1 MIAAAA
7 VPRAARAPRG
17 RRPHRDDVLVA
28 AAGLAGGLLLW
39 AFELNSRPLWQTGP
53 RWLVL
58 LPLATM
64 CLATLARRFGQ
75 PYALLLGTVAEVADV
90 TLGTLLAT
98 MVLFTDVLY
107 AAVLYGSARFSRTV
121 LRTSVVVSVLVSAGL
136 LLAFRDPEMLLVGA
150 ACAGVLVVPTTS
162 GEMIRN
168 HRDKAAAERVR
179 AEQTAL
185 LAELDRKQAVNAER
199 ARMARELHDVVAN
212 HLSAIAIHSTA
223 ALSFPEPGAGGGA
236 TRDALGVIRENSVQG
251 LAEMR
256 RLIGLLRNADG
267 AEEPAATPS
276 LEGLEALLRRARA
289 MAGDGRT
296 FALADRRPSGERLP
310 APVELAAYR
319 VVQEAVTN
327 ALKHAAPGTVTV
339 ALDRDAARPDTLGIR
354 VRSPLGDAPVDDGAP
369 RAPGAGAGLV
379 GMRERVELLE
389 GELTAG
395 PAESAAGER
404 IWQVHAVLPA
414 PHEAEPVAGHSAAD
428 GSGAARR
435 HEKHRALEKKH
446 GTPEKHEKREPE
458 RDR

>member
-7 VPRAARAPRG
+7 IPRAARTPRG
-17 RRPHRDDVLVA
+17 PRPHRDDVLVA
-28 AAGLAGGLLLW
+28 AAGAAGGLVLW

-58 LPLATM
+58 LPLAAM
-64 CLATLARRFGQ
+64 CLATLSRRFGQ
-75 PYALLLGTVAEVADV
+75 PYPLLLGTVAEVADLTV
-90 TLGTLLAT
+90 GSLLAT

-107 AAVLYGSARFSRTV
+107 AAVLYGSARLSRTV

-136 LLAFRDPEMLLVGA
+136 LIAFRNPEMLLVGA

-168 HRDKAAAERVR
+168 HRDKAAAERLR

-185 LAELDRKQAVNAER
+185 LAELDRKQAVGAER

-223 ALSFPEPGAGGGA
+223 ALSFPEPGAGGA

-267 AEEPAATPS
+267 PEEPTATPS

-296 FALADRRPSGERLP
+296 FALADHRPRGERLP

-327 ALKHAAPGTVTV
+327 ALKHAAPGAVTV

-354 VRSPLGDAPVDDGAP
+354 VRSPLGDTPVDDGAP

-395 PAESAAGER
+395 PADGAAGER
-404 IWQVHAVLPA
+404 VWQVHAVLPA
-414 PHEAEPVAGHSAAD
+414 PHEAEPAVDGSAAD
-428 GSGAARR
+428 GSARR
-435 HEKHRALEKKH
+435 PGKH
-446 GTPEKHEKREPE
+446 GTSEKHEKREPE

>member
-1 MIAAAA
+1 MIAA
-7 VPRAARAPRG
+7 VISRAARTPRG

-28 AAGLAGGLLLW
+28 AAGAAGGLLLW

-58 LPLATM
+58 LPLAAM
-64 CLATLARRFGQ
+64 CLATLSRRFGQ
-75 PYALLLGTVAEVADV
+75 PYPLLLGTVAEVADLTV
-90 TLGTLLAT
+90 GSLLAT

-107 AAVLYGSARFSRTV
+107 AAVLYGSAQLSRLV

-136 LLAFRDPEMLLVGA
+136 LIAFRDAEMLLVGA
-150 ACAGVLVVPTTS
+150 ACVGILVVPTTS

-168 HRDKAAAERVR
+168 HRDKAAAERLR

-185 LAELDRKQAVNAER
+185 LAELDRKQAVTAER

-223 ALSFPEPGAGGGA
+223 ALSFPEPAAGGGA

-267 AEEPAATPS
+267 SGEPTATPS

-296 FALADRRPSGERLP
+296 FTLADHRPSGERLP

-327 ALKHAAPGTVTV
+327 ALKHAAPGDVTV
-339 ALDRDAARPDTLGIR
+339 ALDRDAVRPDTLGIR
-354 VRSPLGDAPVDDGAP
+354 VRSPLGAAPVDDGAP

-395 PAESAAGER
+395 PADGAAGER
-404 IWQVHAVLPA
+404 VWQVYAVLPA
-414 PHEAEPVAGHSAAD
+414 PHEAEPAAE

-435 HEKHRALEKKH
+435 HEKQ